1 MGSFLFEILDF
12 IVLALFIVGVL
23 RKIGSLFRP
32 TQINIKTTAGAP
44 SASREST
51 PHRAEMARDPVC
63 GMFVSTELPHQLR
76 HGKEVLHFCSE
87 ECLLRFQKDSEH
99 VAS

>member
-32 TQINIKTTAGAP
+32 TQINIKTPAGGP
-44 SASREST
+44 SASGASV

-76 HGKEVLHFCSE
+76 RGKDILHFCSE
-87 ECLLRFQKDSEH
+87 ECLQKFQKDSEY

>member
-12 IVLALFIVGVL
+12 IVLMLFVMALA

-32 TQINIKTTAGAP
+32 TRVNIRTSAGGP
-44 SASREST
+44 STSPSSA
-51 PHRAEMARDPVC
+51 PHRGEMARDPVC
-63 GMFVSTELPHQLR
+63 GIFVSTELPYQLWR
-76 HGKEVLHFCSE
+76 GKDSLHFCSR
-87 ECLLRFQKDSEH
+87 ECLEKFQKDPKH